1 MVFLK
6 KRFNLLQVCSWKFLE
21 KPFEPSWMDGPQQN
35 TRLHANVQ
43 EGMHRIFGDEHKRPN
58 RGTCDAVAKLEVKLS
73 LHDIEKL
80 IFRAMDV
87 EGWAIR
93 QNARI
98 PPDSKRTARLCISG
112 EDVGS
117 VFLASNG
124 TQEMGGAIGE
134 HHESLFLMRDG
145 Y

>member
-1 MVFLK
+1 
-6 KRFNLLQVCSWKFLE
+6 
-21 KPFEPSWMDGPQQN
+21 
-35 TRLHANVQ
+35 
-43 EGMHRIFGDEHKRPN
+43 
-58 RGTCDAVAKLEVKLS
+58 
-73 LHDIEKL
+73 
-80 IFRAMDV
+80 MDV

-93 QNARI
+93 QDARI

-117 VFLASNG
+117 VFLASKG